1 MSIES
6 DLKEER
12 NTSHYCSTNHET
24 IYYTG
29 KFYNCPLCRI
39 KKILESYDFPD
50 KQAKE
55 LEEIFPI
62 LKKG

>member
-24 IYYTG
+24 IYHTG
-29 KFYNCPLCRI
+29 KF
-39 KKILESYDFPD
+39 
-50 KQAKE
+50 
-55 LEEIFPI
+55 
-62 LKKG
+62 